1 VAAQQGIFQM
11 RTHIIDC
18 KFLLSLKPGLHWQL
32 WEAILGSNATKKP
45 KVAPQNCLSV
55 YTQNKFCLVFC
66 VNFKYRWIVYFEIEG
81 CKSFQTL
88 LLLTTILNHVEM
100 KQKPCVFKLYFCLVF
115 EEYKIETFTI
125 VEFHILYHASR
136 ILKLTK
142 KF

>member
-55 YTQNKFCLVFC
+55 YTQNRFCLVFC

-100 KQKPCVFKLYFCLVF
+100 KQNLVF
-115 EEYKIETFTI
+115 SNFTFAW
-125 VEFHILYHASR
+125 Y
-136 ILKLTK
+136 LKSTKLKHFQLLTK
-142 KF
+142 CWVPNFISCQ